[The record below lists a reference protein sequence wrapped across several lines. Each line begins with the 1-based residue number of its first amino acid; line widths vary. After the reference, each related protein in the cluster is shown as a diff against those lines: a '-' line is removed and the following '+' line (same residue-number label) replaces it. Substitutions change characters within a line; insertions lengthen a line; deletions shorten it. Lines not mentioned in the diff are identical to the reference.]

1 MTGGTVVILGATG
14 RNLAAGM
21 SGGTAYVLD
30 MNHSLYKRL
39 NKQLVTM
46 SEVSDEHDVQIIKSL
61 VEKHVKETGSALG
74 AKILKDFEK
83 EYLPHFKKI
92 IPNDYHKMLVEI
104 SRAEERG
111 LKHDEAVLE
120 AFYAATGQKRV
131 G

>member
-1 MTGGTVVILGATG
+1 
-14 RNLAAGM
+14 
-21 SGGTAYVLD
+21 
-30 MNHSLYKRL
+30 
-39 NKQLVTM
+39 M